1 MIGKLYYITIDHI
14 LSYIP
19 WKLCYG
25 RIRQL
30 VSAFQICLGSK
41 SGIQE
46 TQLAI
51 ELAVGKKR
59 QQILGTFYS
68 NLSNF
73 YKIQKSV
80 DYHAMRLMK
89 PRGH

>member
-1 MIGKLYYITIDHI
+1 MIGTSYYITIDHI

-25 RIRQL
+25 RIRQR
-30 VSAFQICLGSK
+30 VSAFQICPGSK

-46 TQLAI
+46 TTGHRIGLF
-51 ELAVGKKR
+51 GKKH
-59 QQILGTFYS
+59 QQVLGTFYS

-73 YKIQKSV
+73 YKIQKNV